1 MPQEGVE
8 GKSYKEQPEGLSER
22 GRAFLEALARRK
34 RARGEELPPL
44 YLKLLEGAA
53 PPEEG
58 GHEPPPEEAPPPED
72 LRRKLR
78 EAPPSPAL
86 PTREELSA
94 SPPPPEWK
102 RDAWDL
108 ADRLLAEGERRGTL
122 PGLSERERKVYRT
135 LLALGLEVLARRLGP
150 GRPLPKNLSQV
161 SLFAV
166 NDALSVALGIPP
178 ASLYRVLASLEAKG
192 LIRRSAWRTP
202 ATLRGR
208 TGVYA
213 GGTLYAVRLPHR
225 EARPR
230 LDPEDFRHPWRDLEE
245 DARRGRTAWSLRES
259 YTSPPKE
266 DSGVLEL
273 LLGFSLSPGEA
284 EDPLAID
291 SLTALL
297 RARPAERRALVGA
310 LALSLARE
318 FRDPGSVRFYAWVL
332 WNALRAELYGLMEGA
347 LEAVAWAVRRA
358 REAAAKALWSPR
370 GEWVRRP
377 GALLAHLLRERGLL
391 ELFRQAPQWRVA

>member
-8 GKSYKEQPEGLSER
+8 GKSYKEQEGLTER

-53 PPEEG
+53 PPPEG
-58 GHEPPPEEAPPPED
+58 SGPPPEEAPPLED
-72 LRRKLR
+72 LKRDLR
-78 EAPPSPAL
+78 
-86 PTREELSA
+86 PTRRELSA
-94 SPPPPEWK
+94 SPPPPEWP
-102 RDAWDL
+102 RDPWEL

-122 PGLSERERKVYRT
+122 PGLSERERRVYRT

-150 GRPLPKNLSQV
+150 GRPLPRNLSQV
-161 SLFAV
+161 SFFAV
-166 NDALSVALGIPP
+166 NDALAVALGIPP

-230 LDPEDFRHPWRDLEE
+230 LDPEDFRHPWRDLEG
-245 DARRGRTAWSLRES
+245 DARQGRTAWSLRES

-266 DSGVLEL
+266 DSGVLQL
-273 LLGFSLSPGEA
+273 LLRFSLSPGEA
-284 EDPLAID
+284 ETPLALD

-297 RARPAERRALVGA
+297 RARPAERRALVEA

-318 FRDPGSVRFYAWVL
+318 FRDPGSVRFYAWIL

-347 LEAVAWAVRRA
+347 LEVLAWAIGRVREAVATTEFSRR
-358 REAAAKALWSPR
+358 KVL
-370 GEWVRRP
+370 RP
-377 GALLAHLLRERGLL
+377 GALLASLLKREGLL
-391 ELFRQAPQWRVA
+391 DQIRQAPQWRVA